1 MRIGLASDH
10 RGFNL
15 KENIKDKLKEL
26 GYEIIDCGTY
36 TNESSDHMDYAFK
49 LGDKVVNKEVD
60 YGVAIC
66 GTGIGMS
73 IACNKMKGVRCA
85 KVDNNN
91 DVVKTRLDNDSNVIS
106 FGENTPVEKAIEWIK
121 LFISTPKSME
131 ERYIRRRNK
140 LQQYE
145 ENHYVK

>member
-15 KENIKDKLKEL
+15 KENLKDKLKEL

-106 FGENTPVEKAIEWIK
+106 FGENTPVEKAIEWIN

-131 ERYIRRRNK
+131 ERFIRRRNK